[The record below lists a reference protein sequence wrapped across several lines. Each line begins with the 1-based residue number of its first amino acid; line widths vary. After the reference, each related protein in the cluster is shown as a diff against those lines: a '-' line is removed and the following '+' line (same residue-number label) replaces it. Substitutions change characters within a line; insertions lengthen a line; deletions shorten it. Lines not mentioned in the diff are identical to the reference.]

1 MFSQFK
7 KIILSFLI
15 NGFLL
20 LSLILIIQN
29 SNTKNKVNLLIIET
43 IELPLSFI
51 LGVSFI
57 SGSLLGSLLPINSPK
72 IKR

>member
-43 IELPLSFI
+43 IDLPLSFI